1 MSADTLG
8 CEKKSQRQQESQERQ
23 RLSAIA
29 TIISQRK
36 VKSQTDLRQLLAS
49 IGIHTTQSSISRS
62 LAKLGVIKLGGC
74 YSLPGAR
81 S

>member
-1 MSADTLG
+1 MTADKLG
-8 CEKKSQRQQESQERQ
+8 RKSNDHQQSDERQ

-36 VKSQTDLRQLLAS
+36 VKSQTDLRRLLAS

-74 YSLPGAR
+74 YSLPGAP